1 MPIPSVAYPLVN
13 GHRYSFAS
21 IEAIF
26 GGFPTIGFTEIN
38 YKPSLKGTLCYGS
51 APQPIGETRGKLELS
66 VDWTMY
72 RHEFE
77 LFKQGFPALGVG
89 FGEYRFDIIVQYA
102 ELLMP
107 VITDTIVGV
116 RVQEPDLSNR
126 DGTDPSMVKLT
137 GSCLNILLNGV
148 PLAVPDKILAF

>member
-21 IEAIF
+21 VEANF
-26 GGFPTIGFTEIN
+26 GGFPCLGITEIN
-38 YKPSLKGTLCYGS
+38 YKPSLKGTMVYGS

-66 VDWTMY
+66 CDFTMY

-77 LFKQGFPALGVG
+77 LFKLTFPGLGVG
-89 FGEYRFDIIVQYA
+89 FGEFRFDIIVQYS
-102 ELLMP
+102 EGQMP

-116 RVQEPDLSNR
+116 RIQEADLSNR
-126 DGTDPSMVKLT
+126 DGTDASVVKVT
-137 GSCLNILLNGV
+137 CSCLNILLNTS
-148 PLAVPDKILAF
+148 PIAIPDKILAF